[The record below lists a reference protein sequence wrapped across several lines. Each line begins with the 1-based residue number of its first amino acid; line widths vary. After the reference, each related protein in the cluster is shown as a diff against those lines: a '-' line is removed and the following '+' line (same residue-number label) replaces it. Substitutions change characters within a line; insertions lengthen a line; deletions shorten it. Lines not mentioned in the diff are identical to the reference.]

1 MTVSKTLRK
10 GVISFEFDWKREI
23 GTENGRDLSDIGV
36 PSLNETMIKLVQ
48 VDN

>member
-23 GTENGRDLSDIGV
+23 GTRKWKGSLRDWRTLSERNYDKAGAGR
-36 PSLNETMIKLVQ
+36 
-48 VDN
+48 